1 MFVVAFGLGW
11 YIMKIFEREG
21 ESLKARLSFYMDSF
35 SYVKVLDTSLYDWEY
50 FAITPRNP
58 LPIREDA
65 GLFLFGFIPGW
76 DFTGFQG

>member
-21 ESLKARLSFYMDSF
+21 RIIESQGLSFYMDSF

-50 FAITPRNP
+50 FAITPRN
-58 LPIREDA
+58 LY
-65 GLFLFGFIPGW
+65 
-76 DFTGFQG
+76 Q